1 MIPIQDIVP
10 RKNFP
15 LVTVGLIVVNVA
27 VFFVELSLP
36 PAVLQKL
43 TFHLGIV
50 PLRYTDPAW
59 AAQHSYP
66 LLPYV
71 AFFTAMFLHGGWVHL
86 IGNMW
91 TLWIFGDNV
100 EDRMGPFR
108 FLVFYLLCGLA
119 ASLVHIW
126 MHPHSSVPVIGASG
140 AISGVLG
147 AYYGLFPLA
156 RVIVMVPIFFFPFF
170 FEVPAILYIG
180 FWYLLQLFSGTLSV
194 VHGEVIEGVAWW
206 AHVGGFLAGLLSHRL
221 FCWGA
226 RGCWRDERR
235 PWGVQW
241 AWGEKINR

>member
-1 MIPIQDIVP
+1 
-10 RKNFP
+10 
-15 LVTVGLIVVNVA
+15 
-27 VFFVELSLP
+27 
-36 PAVLQKL
+36 
-43 TFHLGIV
+43 
-50 PLRYTDPAW
+50 
-59 AAQHSYP
+59 
-66 LLPYV
+66 
-71 AFFTAMFLHGGWVHL
+71 
-86 IGNMW
+86 
-91 TLWIFGDNV
+91 
-100 EDRMGPFR
+100 
-108 FLVFYLLCGLA
+108 LLCGLA